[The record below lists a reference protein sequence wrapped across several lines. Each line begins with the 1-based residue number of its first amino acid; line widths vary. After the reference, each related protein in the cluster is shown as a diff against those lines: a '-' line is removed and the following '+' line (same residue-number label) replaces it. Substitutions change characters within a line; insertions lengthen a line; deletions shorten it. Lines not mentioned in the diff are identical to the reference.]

1 MLYTET
7 ITPAALEL
15 LTALMQDKTL
25 KTFVLVGGTALTLQI
40 GP

>member
-15 LTALMQDKTL
+15 LTVDKEGAI
-25 KTFVLVGGTALTLQI
+25 KGKIHRYYFVAKKK
-40 GP
+40 